1 MANFDTIKTAIDA
14 NIKTNGTQ
22 DITGGKMNSILKQIV
37 DATDEQLT
45 ELESNQT
52 LYKVSTNDVINSY
65 IRELYLTGLSQ
76 NKRYVVRRLQTYN
89 NSGVIRKTMV
99 IYVEDGG
106 LQPVA
111 QMDTILSNKNVAS
124 VFALNNS
131 GITGYVVDNIT
142 EGTDIYGNVNMDLN
156 RAVVE
161 NLNNNPTI
169 AAYIHNELYDAK
181 VSEIE
186 ENYNT
191 KSVSNSKAI
200 NNIIQEIYLTGT
212 DASKEYEIRSMLVYS
227 NRKTFV
233 IAEVGGANVAQ
244 MDSPLSDTGVVSI
257 FALNN
262 SGITGYAVCN
272 FPNELNIQ
280 PYKTLNKWVYTSL
293 EQNANIAF
301 YLREDKNIIQVPS
314 IRQYGKGDGSKG
326 GFNADFRVLANLVES
341 ELDGILTRIKM
352 LANVAGVAFFGV
364 GFVDQNKRAIL
375 KKIFSIPVVD
385 GENNVDVTDLG
396 IKIDKGDVLF
406 GLPFYSGG
414 DMSVFT
420 FTNKTSE
427 TGNAARLYFATS
439 VGGNL
444 FSYHSIGGGEFSY
457 ANIEWEIKDLKSPFA
472 NKEKVE
478 DLSAELNNVTSLAN
492 KALSNSFK
500 VKDRQG
506 NTYKM
511 VVVDGSISLIPQQ
524 FKNVAVVGNS
534 ITLHGR
540 SDAVNWLTS
549 GYGMAASTPDTDFS
563 AFILEACK
571 SKDSTSV
578 LTRKNLAHW
587 ETSLVLSDSIKAEV
601 RELVSGKDLVIIKIG
616 ENVSSAATNFSTA
629 FAELIDYIISVNAN
643 AEIVVCS
650 LFWSDA
656 TKDKVMR
663 DVAMSKNLVYCT
675 GAMTDSEQMEA
686 MGHYLKSTD
695 GTFFEVNN
703 YGVQRHPSDIGMLMI
718 ANSILTALDM
728 GTLDKLHSI
737 NVVSNGADVECYTR
751 GVAGGIV
758 TISANLKPTIKTT
771 SGLSIAATSVADG
784 KWVFTMPNEDVTI
797 SVA

>member
-1 MANFDTIKTAIDA
+1 MSKVNTRATINA
-14 NIKTNGTQ
+14 NIKQNGNQ
-22 DITGGKMNSILKQIV
+22 EISGQKLNSVLNTMV
-37 DATDEQLT
+37 DDYAEQEKLT
-45 ELESNQT
+45 ELESEVGVNSKEYAIRKELSIEFLLYPT
-52 LYKVSTNDVINSY
+52 TKINLLIESDASTGVFLYVRKDGESEYKNYNNYKVYATNTLHEIEFDAAIN
-65 IRELYLTGLSQ
+65 
-76 NKRYVVRRLQTYN
+76 
-89 NSGVIRKTMV
+89 GVKLFFPAAT
-99 IYVEDGG
+99 
-106 LQPVA
+106 
-111 QMDTILSNKNVAS
+111 TS
-124 VFALNNS
+124 
-131 GITGYVVDNIT
+131 
-142 EGTDIYGNVNMDLN
+142 EGTAIIAISSGLKLIVDSTKERMGAVESKVNKI
-156 RAVVE
+156 E
-161 NLNNNPTI
+161 P
-169 AAYIHNELYDAK
+169 K
-181 VSEIE
+181 VNEIE
-186 ENYNT
+186 TSYNP
-191 KSVSNSKAI
+191 KSVSKNKAI
-200 NNIIQEIYLTGT
+200 NDVIQEIYLDGT

-233 IAEVGGANVAQ
+233 IGEVGGDNVAQ
-244 MDSPLSDTGVVSI
+244 MDSPLSDMGVVNI

-262 SGITGYAVCN
+262 SGITGYAVCA

-280 PYKTLNKWVYTSL
+280 PFKTLNKWVYTSL
-293 EQNANIAF
+293 AQN
-301 YLREDKNIIQVPS
+301 PS
-314 IRQYGKGDGSKG
+314 ISVYLLNTKDVINVASVAEYGLVGGSKG
-326 GFNADFRVLANLVES
+326 GFNDDFRMITNLLES
-341 ELDGILTRIKM
+341 ETDGILTKIKM
-352 LANVAGVAFFGV
+352 LSNSIGTAYFAT
-364 GFVDQNKRAIL
+364 GFVDQNGKAIL
-375 KKIFSIPVVD
+375 NDVFSLSVVD
-385 GENNVDVTDLG
+385 GNNDIDITDLG
-396 IKIDKGDVLF
+396 IRLNKGDVLF
-406 GLPFYSGG
+406 GLPYYIGG
-414 DMSVFT
+414 DSSVFT
-420 FTNKTSE
+420 FESKATDTN
-427 TGNAARLYFATS
+427 NDARLYFAS
-439 VGGNL
+439 SIGGKL
-444 FSYHSIGGGEFSY
+444 FSYQSIGGAEFSF
-457 ANIEWEIKDLKSPFA
+457 ANLAWEIKEIKSPFA
-472 NKEKVE
+472 EKNEVNE
-478 DLSAELNNVTSLAN
+478 IVNEVTNIASVAS

-601 RELVSGKDLVIIKIG
+601 RELVSGRDLVIIKIG
-616 ENVSSAATNFSTA
+616 ENVSSAATNFSNA
-629 FAELIDYIISVNAN
+629 FAELIDYIISVNSN

-656 TKDKVMR
+656 EKDKVMR
-663 DVAMSKNLVYCT
+663 EVAMAKNLVYCT

-728 GTLDKLHSI
+728 GTLEKLHFI
-737 NVVSNGADVECYTR
+737 NVTSNGANVECYTK

-758 TISANLKPTIKTT
+758 TISTNLTPTIKTI
-771 SGLSIAATSVADG
+771 SGVGISAISVADG

-797 SVA
+797 SVG